1 MTIKL
6 NEPWEGFVVA
16 NDFVRG
22 AGKETLELLA
32 QPGGWIQE
40 LGSWLL
46 FLGRPGARAAYS
58 YHEKT
63 SHKDWTFRGAT

>member
-1 MTIKL
+1 MAVY
-6 NEPWEGFVVA
+6 F
-16 NDFVRG
+16 G

-63 SHKDWTFRGAT
+63 SHKDWTFRGAGNETLTRGLILGKDAL